1 MVISKPKDGL
11 SSENLRELIKSL
23 EQKKR
28 RHHPY
33 HQKWQKN
40 YLTFWTKDSN
50 SHLLTAWFITHC
62 PKSSIYAKKFLKIRN
77 FQMDW
82 GSSPLICSAIGS
94 LLIGLTGI
102 LPLIFIDKN
111 YEGFQSFFLWNVN
124 FWFLD
129 SKWMKYVLAF
139 GAGTLLGDAFLHLL
153 PEAMNYPN
161 WGYG

>member
-1 MVISKPKDGL
+1 MISKPKDGL

-40 YLTFWTKDSN
+40 YLTFWPQDSN

-62 PKSSIYAKKFLKIRN
+62 PKKFHLCQKILKNSKFLDGLGFITPNMFGNWIASYWFDRYSSSDLHWQKLRRFPIVFLLN
-77 FQMDW
+77 F
-82 GSSPLICSAIGS
+82 
-94 LLIGLTGI
+94 
-102 LPLIFIDKN
+102 
-111 YEGFQSFFLWNVN
+111 N